1 MADATQDLM
10 LRVRG
15 DNSGVDKAMAGTTR
29 SVERLGVTA
38 QKARGAFKSF
48 SRDLAQARDA
58 SDIAS
63 SAAGSLSMVLGRT
76 LPGAI
81 AIGAIGIFTDQIIK
95 MKGAV
100 DEARE
105 KTKLAT
111 DNIKKLGE
119 AANLSDAIAQ
129 TGELDSN
136 IKSLNAQLSK
146 IESSPFQKLIAGM
159 MGAKK
164 EMSELVKASQ
174 KLRDSKLAEGITSEN
189 ANDELMNGLDAES
202 KKLYEIDAQYRKR
215 SKMAESITSPKESQA
230 FKRESGEIMAR
241 QRNAILDKQAKD
253 RADKEAAYQKELFQ
267 AEMAASKFERE
278 TKEKADKE
286 IADQRKANEEA
297 AHKEAIF
304 NIEEEAR
311 LEANAEKTKFQRQI
325 SNARQALEQQ
335 KRAQKTATDVSG
347 GLLGASQ
354 GGRQALDVARKQRER
369 QLKTEDFKTQEQFF
383 AQMTEKENK
392 AREAKGLPAVTEQRM
407 REKFAAQQ
415 VAGEMPSLG
424 ERIQG
429 GLSGVDP
436 SQLAMQ
442 AAASNFEKDRMIG
455 VPGRALAGAK
465 SPDAKLGQEQ
475 STLSKETLQAI
486 QSLVDLMKSGTVVK

>member
-1 MADATQDLM
+1 MADATQELM

-81 AIGAIGIFTDQIIK
+81 AIGAIGIFTDQIMK

-129 TGELDSN
+129 TSELDSN

-146 IESSPFQKLIAGM
+146 IEASPFQRLIAGM
-159 MGAKK
+159 MGSKK
-164 EMSELVKASQ
+164 EMDDLVKVSQ
-174 KLRDSKLAEGITSEN
+174 KLRDAKLAEGITSEN
-189 ANDELMNGLDAES
+189 ANDELLDGLDAES

-215 SKMAESITSPKESQA
+215 SKMAESITNPKESQT

-253 RADKEAAYQKELFQ
+253 RAESQIKFDKMIFDAEQKLADQ
-267 AEMAASKFERE
+267 AEAREKQTEQERV
-278 TKEKADKE
+278 
-286 IADQRKANEEA
+286 QRKIDNNNRIYREDRY
-297 AHKEAIF
+297 
-304 NIEEEAR
+304 NTD
-311 LEANAEKTKFQRQI
+311 EKIKMESDADDRKFQRLVRDA
-325 SNARQALEQQ
+325 NRAREQQ
-335 KRAQKTATDVSG
+335 KRTSETASG
-347 GLLGASQ
+347 TAGGVLGASIA
-354 GGRQALDVARKQRER
+354 GRQALDLARKQRER
-369 QLKTEDFKTQEQFF
+369 QLKTENFKVAEKVAPTQ
-383 AQMTEKENK
+383 
-392 AREAKGLPAVTEQRM
+392 RD
-407 REKFAAQQ
+407 REKLAAQQ
-415 VAGEMPSLG
+415 AAGEMPSLG
-424 ERIQG
+424 EQIRG
-429 GLSGVDP
+429 GLTGIDP
-436 SQLAMQ
+436 SQLARE
-442 AAASNFEKDRMIG
+442 AAASKFEKDRQF
-455 VPGRALAGAK
+455 K
-465 SPDAKLGQEQ
+465 SGLGQPASTAKLGEEQ

-486 QSLVDLMKSGTVVK
+486 QTLVELMKSGTVVK